1 MNRTQ
6 KAMLAIAV
14 AGAALI
20 PCWLPMAVP
29 NREKIPMDCQSQVEF
44 VGTAGISENSRIIA
58 ELQRGVDILD
68 KRVNEALER
77 ARHRM
82 RALRLVPV
90 VVTAYN
96 PVASQTDSTPEITAS
111 NKRVRPGIVALSRDL
126 EKELG
131 FKFGDTVVIQGHGS
145 FVFED
150 RMNKRW
156 TRRVD
161 ILMFSRKATKEFGV
175 QSSHLMV
182 SD

>member
-1 MNRTQ
+1 MSRKH

-14 AGAALI
+14 AGVVSI
-20 PCWLPMAVP
+20 PCWLPVAM
-29 NREKIPMDCQSQVEF
+29 PMKDKMLRDDHIQVQF
-44 VGTAGISENSRIIA
+44 VGAEQASENSQLIA
-58 ELQRGVDILD
+58 ELHQGVDILD
-68 KRVNEALER
+68 KQVNKALDQAKE
-77 ARHRM
+77 RM
-82 RALRLVPV
+82 RTVMLVPV

-96 PVASQTDSTPEITAS
+96 PVASQTDSTPQITAS
-111 NKRVRPGIVALSRDL
+111 NKRVKPGIVALSRDL

-145 FVFED
+145 FVVED

-161 ILMFSRKATKEFGV
+161 ILMFSRKAAKDFGV
-175 QSSHLMV
+175 QSSHLML

>member
-1 MNRTQ
+1 MSRIQ
-6 KAMLAIAV
+6 KALLAISV
-14 AGAALI
+14 AAIVAI
-20 PCWLPMAVP
+20 TCWLLVLMPD
-29 NREKIPMDCQSQVEF
+29 REKVSIGYHSLPGF
-44 VGTAGISENSRIIA
+44 VCTESTSENSRIIA

-68 KRVNEALER
+68 KQVNKALDQ
-77 ARHRM
+77 ARERM
-82 RALRLVPV
+82 RNVRFVPV

-96 PVASQTDSTPEITAS
+96 PILAQTDSTPQITAS
-111 NKRVRPGIVALSRDL
+111 NKQVKPGIVALSRDL

-131 FKFGDTVVIQGHGS
+131 FKFGDTVVIEGIGR

-161 ILMFSRKATKEFGV
+161 ILMLSIKAAGEFGV
-175 QSSHLMV
+175 QNSFLVV